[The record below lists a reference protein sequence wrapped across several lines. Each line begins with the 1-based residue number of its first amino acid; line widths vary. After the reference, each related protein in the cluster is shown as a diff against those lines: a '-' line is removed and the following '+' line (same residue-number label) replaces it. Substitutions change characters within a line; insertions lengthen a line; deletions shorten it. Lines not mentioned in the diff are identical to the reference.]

1 MQKNLQINLHLR
13 KYSCIFA
20 CFFGKTPQTRGPR
33 HNKLGSPTQTNE
45 VFVVGRAEARV
56 AFMPL
61 GGIRCDRVAEGVL
74 PTAQGKMAEWSIAA
88 VLKTVDLHGSGG
100 SNPSLS
106 ARKIGKTSKMK
117 RGSRKV
123 SSFCFWCI
131 HEKTCKDAPCKV
143 LGLRSNS
150 SLSICLTAIPL
161 FP

>member
-106 ARKIGKTSKMK
+106 AKGKT
-117 RGSRKV
+117 
-123 SSFCFWCI
+123 
-131 HEKTCKDAPCKV
+131 
-143 LGLRSNS
+143 
-150 SLSICLTAIPL
+150 ICLSEFTQASKSL
-161 FP
+161 FSFAQDAVGRL